1 MYIAYSK
8 HIYIPYMEYYM
19 EPPQEK
25 YCAVTWLELG
35 NQGSEGWEVFIMIWG
50 LADSHLVR
58 IFNFSWL
65 LYFPQLKYFKRGEVW
80 VMGME
85 VFINWGLVASHF
97 RRLRSLSQKGFVRR
111 KHQNCFLLCANNTVC
126 ICLPQKK
133 SWYFTPQKNGFGFL
147 KVAAV
152 GGSQLVGAYF

>member
-1 MYIAYSK
+1 
-8 HIYIPYMEYYM
+8 
-19 EPPQEK
+19 
-25 YCAVTWLELG
+25 
-35 NQGSEGWEVFIMIWG
+35 
-50 LADSHLVR
+50 
-58 IFNFSWL
+58 
-65 LYFPQLKYFKRGEVW
+65 
-80 VMGME
+80 MGME

-126 ICLPQKK
+126 MLLPLKK
-133 SWYFTPQKNGFGFL
+133 KLIFHHKKKQVWFL